1 MSAENP
7 LYTLEDMRAD
17 QEAIARE
24 MDELHAKNQA
34 VLDQVKALVSP
45 EAFDQIKETLC
56 DSGYTHGYL
65 IADHPLGEPQDDGF
79 MLGDVYIDQTT
90 NGGLTGDDYAGTMS
104 MPLTAGRYFQF
115 CYAC

>member
-1 MSAENP
+1 MESH

-24 MDELHAKNQA
+24 LDELHANNKA
-34 VLDQVKALVSP
+34 VLDQVQALVSP
-45 EAFDQIKETLC
+45 EAFQQIKDTLC

-79 MLGDVYIDQTT
+79 VLGDVYVDQTL
-90 NGGLTGDDYAGTMS
+90 NGGFSGDDYAGTMS
-104 MPLTAGRYFQF
+104 MPLQAGRYFQF
-115 CYAC
+115 NYAC